1 MPLGQRGEFWEL
13 EEDPGPAQ
21 GLVEAQP
28 SGAGEEEAP
37 CAPSSSST
45 SASSQS
51 TAPSVSCSA
60 LFLVP
65 SGEGSAAGFQSP
77 PQSSV
82 SARPSP
88 SAGAAT
94 PWSLSEDSSPSSNE
108 EEPGPGLEPGV
119 AQPLVQTTLHLK
131 AVHLVAFLLLK
142 YRTQQPTSQA
152 EMLEI
157 VGEDDQDA
165 YPVLFGQASK
175 CMQLV
180 FGVDVKEVD
189 PGDHSYILV
198 PVLGLT
204 WDGMLSGGQ
213 GLPKTSLLVLVLAL
227 ILLEDDHALEEEVWE
242 ELGAMGVYAGQ
253 EHIIYGEPRE
263 LLTNVWV
270 QEGYVEYRQVPGS
283 DPARYEFL
291 WGPRAH
297 AETSRLQMTE
307 YFLQLDVE
315 EPASS
320 LAVSEGA
327 VRDEEDGA

>member
-1 MPLGQRGEFWEL
+1 
-13 EEDPGPAQ
+13 
-21 GLVEAQP
+21 
-28 SGAGEEEAP
+28 
-37 CAPSSSST
+37 
-45 SASSQS
+45 
-51 TAPSVSCSA
+51 
-60 LFLVP
+60 
-65 SGEGSAAGFQSP
+65 
-77 PQSSV
+77 
-82 SARPSP
+82 
-88 SAGAAT
+88 
-94 PWSLSEDSSPSSNE
+94 
-108 EEPGPGLEPGV
+108 
-119 AQPLVQTTLHLK
+119 

-189 PGDHSYILV
+189 PSDHSYILV

-213 GLPKTSLLVLVLAL
+213 GLPKTSLLVLVLGL
-227 ILLEDDHALEEEVWE
+227 ILLEDDRALEEDVWE
-242 ELGAMGVYAGQ
+242 ELGVMGVYAGQ

-270 QEGYVEYRQVPGS
+270 QEGYVKYRQVPGS

-297 AETSRLQMTE
+297 NETSKWQMLD
-307 YFLQLDVE
+307 YFLRLDLE

-327 VRDEEDGA
+327 VRDEEEGT